1 MFSGGV
7 IEVTAKCQQGYLH
20 MEVAD
25 NGPVQDNV
33 DLDTKSEAKGQTA
46 SSEIPVGLQNI
57 VERLNVLY
65 LDKHSF
71 KIIRSFTEGFS
82 VQISISISISISM
95 VYS

>member
-7 IEVTAKCQQGYLH
+7 IEVTAKYQQGYLH

-82 VQISISISISISM
+82 VQISISISISM